1 MLNDIKFGETN
12 LPCNYGVKQLFFGR
26 GNILLTYD
34 SGGVIKN
41 KRKRRKSKK
50 KGRRKSKKKG
60 RRKYKKK
67 SQRKSKKKGRRR
79 RRRTKK

>member
-12 LPCNYGVKQLFFGR
+12 LPCNYGVKQLFFGKN
-26 GNILLTYD
+26 NIIITYHTHVGK
-34 SGGVIKN
+34 GGVIKN

-60 RRKYKKK
+60 
-67 SQRKSKKKGRRR
+67 QRKSKKKGRRH